1 MYINLCG
8 KIYNLLKKRKD
19 MDEKT
24 IFTISL
30 IITLS
35 GLLFLYFYADE
46 FTTNIVQNIDNLP
59 KTSEVTIKGKI
70 NSLTTKDKAI
80 FITIEGKQTIKTD
93 AIIFQK
99 EELFLH
105 EGDNVEI
112 TGNVEDYQGKK
123 EIVVSKVT
131 IK

>member
-1 MYINLCG
+1 ME
-8 KIYNLLKKRKD
+8 
-19 MDEKT
+19 EKT
-24 IFTISL
+24 IFLTSL
-30 IITLS
+30 IITLC

-59 KTSEVTIKGKI
+59 KTTEVTIKGKI
-70 NSLTTKDKAI
+70 HSLTTKDKVI
-80 FITIEGKQTIKTD
+80 FLKIEGQQTITTD

-123 EIVVSKVT
+123 EIVTSKVM